1 MLVHDMINS
10 AKDSKV
16 AIIYKN
22 KEFTYKEIRENVAAF
37 RNYLYEKGIKKN
49 DKVGLFYKN
58 SIEFVYGYISIVSLG
73 AVVVPFNIML
83 TPRELAYMAKDSKM
97 KFVITM
103 QKLDIDVEQMV
114 VPEVY
119 DVVYNEYKEK
129 NAPKV
134 DVDEADECAIIYTS
148 GTTGNPK
155 GAVLTHKNLSENCQ
169 SVCDVINLNEN
180 DRSLAVLP
188 MFHSFAWTT
197 MVLSELYKGA
207 TISIMEMFVPGDA
220 LRNIAENKLTF
231 VCGVPAMYNFYLAAG
246 TKEMFSSVKYFVCGG
261 APLPVEVLNKFESKF
276 GIRIMEGYGLSEASP
291 VVCFNPVGKGKPG
304 SVGLPIPRVEVKIGN
319 AKDEELPTGEI
330 GEILV
335 RGTNVMKGYLN
346 MPEVTSKT
354 IINGWLHTGDLG
366 FKDNDGYVYIVDRLK
381 DMIIVSG
388 LNVYSKEIEEEIYKH
403 PDVVEAAVIGIPDE
417 KRGEVV
423 CAFVV
428 LQKDK
433 ELNRK
438 EFLGFLK
445 KNLASYKIPRH
456 VYQIDVLPK
465 NSTGKIA
472 KNELRKK
479 FEIKG

>member
-1 MLVHDMINS
+1 MLVHDMIKNG
-10 AKDSKV
+10 KDERI
-16 AIIYKN
+16 AIIYKDT
-22 KEFTYKEIRENVAAF
+22 EISYKDLRGKVKGF
-37 RNYLYEKGIKKN
+37 RNYLYEKGVKKG
-49 DKVGLFYKN
+49 DRVGLFYKN
-58 SIEFVYGYISIVSLG
+58 SAEFVYSYIAIASLG

-83 TPRELAYMAKDSKM
+83 TPRELEYMANDSDM
-97 KFVITM
+97 KLVITM
-103 QKLDIDVEQMV
+103 QKLDIDKVEQIV
-114 VPEVY
+114 LPEVY
-119 DVVYNEYKEK
+119 DIICNDYQEK
-129 NAPKV
+129 NAP
-134 DVDEADECAIIYTS
+134 EIEINEEDECVIIYTS

-155 GAVLTHKNLSENCQ
+155 GAVLTHNNLSENCK
-169 SVCDVINLNEN
+169 SICEVITLTED

-197 MVLSELYKGA
+197 MVLVELYIGA
-207 TISIMEMFVPGDA
+207 TVSIMEMFVPGDA

-231 VCGVPAMYNFYLAAG
+231 ICGVPAMYNFYLAAG
-246 TKEMFSSVKYFVCGG
+246 TKEIFSTVKYFVCGG

-304 SVGLPIPRVEVKIGN
+304 SVGLPIYGVEVKIVNDNG
-319 AKDEELPTGEI
+319 EELPVGEI
-330 GEILV
+330 GEIVV
-335 RGTNVMKGYLN
+335 RGKNVMKGYLN
-346 MPEVTSKT
+346 MPEVTAKT
-354 IINGWLHTGDLG
+354 IVNGWLHTGDLG
-366 FKDNDGYVYIVDRLK
+366 LKDNDGYVYIVDRLK

-428 LQKDK
+428 LQEGK

-438 EFLGFLK
+438 EFLSFLK
-445 KNLASYKIPRH
+445 ESLASYKIPRH
-456 VYQIDVLPK
+456 IYQIDVLPK

-479 FEIKG
+479 FSN